1 MSDNTLKHAVIIND
15 VTVGE
20 ISDDEL
26 NEIQSLGFFDKR
38 IYIKQVMNTIW
49 VIFKGLDTLLL
60 TLPAMVF
67 WLFIAIAVFK
77 PESIAEFIT
86 HVQKT
91 PIQAVIK
98 DGLDILLTFWFLGWM
113 LQCVILKRVPGFSN
127 EFREATY
134 SQIRQK
140 LRIQFSGEMCLA
152 PIRDN
157 DFR

>member
-26 NEIQSLGFFDKR
+26 NEIQSLGFVDKR
-38 IYIKQVMNTIW
+38 IYIKQAMNTLW
-49 VIFKGLDTLLL
+49 VIFKGFDTLLL

-67 WLFIAIAVFK
+67 WLFIAIAVFN
-77 PESIAEFIT
+77 PEAIAEFIA

-91 PIQAVIK
+91 PIQTVIK
-98 DGLDILLTFWFLGWM
+98 EALDILLTFWFLGWM

-127 EFREATY
+127 KFREATF
-134 SQIRQK
+134 SEIRRKLDLRLDGQIRLSPK
-140 LRIQFSGEMCLA
+140 TNTG
-152 PIRDN
+152 D
-157 DFR
+157 